1 MIAIYLSNNMNRFD
15 FKDYVTEWRS
25 KVLFSKTVN
34 LRRFNSMNSMSLLE
48 LIFIAIVQF
57 HRKIYNIILAEF
69 ILSRDVRCYQKLAI
83 NVEIL
88 VKCFI
93 KV

>member
-1 MIAIYLSNNMNRFD
+1 
-15 FKDYVTEWRS
+15 
-25 KVLFSKTVN
+25 
-34 LRRFNSMNSMSLLE
+34 MSLLE

-93 KV
+93 KVWVIATRDFTSILLEILKNKFLFY